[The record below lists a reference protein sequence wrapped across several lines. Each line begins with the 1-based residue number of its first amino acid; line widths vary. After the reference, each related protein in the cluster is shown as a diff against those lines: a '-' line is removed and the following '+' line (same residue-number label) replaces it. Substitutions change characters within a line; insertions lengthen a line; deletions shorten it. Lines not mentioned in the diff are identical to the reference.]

1 MASEDK
7 KIGKLLRKYGY
18 GFPQTEEEV
27 NSFEEKFEESYEK
40 PKKWPDL
47 SDIISSNIRDRKVIN
62 LNSSENKSVSNLAMA
77 AREGKEIS
85 KKTMEQMKKD
95 KKDAR
100 KK

>member
-7 KIGKLLRKYGY
+7 NISKLLRKFGY

-27 NSFEEKFEESYEK
+27 NSFEEKFKKSYEK
-40 PKKWPDL
+40 PKNWPEL
-47 SDIISSNIRDRKVIN
+47 SDIISSTNKDKKVIN
-62 LNSSENKSVSNLAMA
+62 LSFSENKSVSNLAMA

>member
-7 KIGKLLRKYGY
+7 NISKLFRKFGY

-27 NSFEEKFEESYEK
+27 NSFEEKFKKSYEK
-40 PKKWPDL
+40 PKNWPGL
-47 SDIISSNIRDRKVIN
+47 ADIISSTNKDKKVIN
-62 LNSSENKSVSNLAMA
+62 LSFSENKSVSNLAMA
-77 AREGKEIS
+77 ARDGKEIS

>member
-40 PKKWPDL
+40 PKKWPVL
-47 SDIISSNIRDRKVIN
+47 SDIIDKSNNVKKVIN
-62 LNSSENKSVSNLAMA
+62 LSSHENKSASNLAMA
-77 AREGKEIS
+77 AREGKEIT